1 MLPWVKSFFSFVKV
15 NSPFT
20 HNLIKFLHGPDGT
33 QNVLIWNTVYITG
46 QDSKVLL
53 IVLFGKGFSGFCD
66 SKISN
71 PAVLCRCKLFHICL
85 LYTSIKY
92 EDMVQYPFGY
102 GLSYTTFDKQ
112 IENFKDNGDTVTFDV
127 TVENTGS
134 VAGKDVVEI
143 YYTAP
148 YTNGGIEKAAA
159 NLIAFEKTDSIEPGE
174 SQTKSFTI
182 NKEDMASYDS
192 EGIKTVSYTHLERVR
207 ILKYSLK
214 D

>member
-1 MLPWVKSFFSFVKV
+1 MKQQLKRVLSSMRIWYSIHLDMDSA
-15 NSPFT
+15 
-20 HNLIKFLHGPDGT
+20 T
-33 QNVLIWNTVYITG
+33 QPLT
-46 QDSKVLL
+46 
-53 IVLFGKGFSGFCD
+53 
-66 SKISN
+66 
-71 PAVLCRCKLFHICL
+71 
-85 LYTSIKY
+85 
-92 EDMVQYPFGY
+92 
-102 GLSYTTFDKQ
+102 KQ

-192 EGIKTVSYTHLERVR
+192 EGI
-207 ILKYSLK
+207 
-214 D
+214 